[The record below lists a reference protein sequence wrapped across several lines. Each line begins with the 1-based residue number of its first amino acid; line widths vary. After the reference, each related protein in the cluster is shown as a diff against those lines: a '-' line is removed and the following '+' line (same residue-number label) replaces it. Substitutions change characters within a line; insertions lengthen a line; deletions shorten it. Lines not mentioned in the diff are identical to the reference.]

1 MESSNFLSE
10 SGSTKKHMIPLNRKK
25 QVNGVVEV
33 IDISDKYINYIKKLH
48 NTSGEILDN
57 IKDLDIDK
65 INKIIINYE
74 KIIDIINSAEIG
86 SLHMIP

>member
-1 MESSNFLSE
+1 MDTSNLLSE
-10 SGSTKKHMIPLNRKK
+10 SEATKKHMIPLNRKK

-74 KIIDIINSAEIG
+74 KIIDIINS
-86 SLHMIP
+86 